1 MKENTN
7 TARTVYLAKR
17 YWVRVDPSPG
27 RGGVGK
33 KKKKKAKKI
42 TKLVKE
48 GMSTGDEGYR

>member
-7 TARTVYLAKR
+7 TAHTVYLAKR

-27 RGGVGK
+27 RGRG